1 MSPAFKRKI
10 GRVLWT
16 LVLVTLLAVEFW
28 FRAVREPTPR
38 EPVVEVQILQPLSG
52 VRFID
57 DETNDGDSFV
67 VEHEG
72 QKLVLSLAA

>member
-28 FRAVREPTPR
+28 FRAVREPAPR
-38 EPVVEVQILQPLSG
+38 EPVV
-52 VRFID
+52 
-57 DETNDGDSFV
+57 
-67 VEHEG
+67 
-72 QKLVLSLAA
+72 